1 MKLFSRIMTGLL
13 VVMFLLAAADLSY
26 AKVIKED
33 RNLKGFDRIA
43 FSISGDLNIVQGDNE
58 SVVIETDEDV
68 LKHIE
73 TIVKGGTLYI
83 RFEKGLNFW
92 KKFKHFR
99 GPINIYV
106 EMKDLSG
113 LDISGSGDV
122 EAAGI
127 KTDKLDASISGSGN
141 ITVEGLTAQSLD
153 FSISGS
159 GNITIKDMD
168 TKQMDMTIAG
178 SGSARMEGK
187 ADHQDIQV
195 SGSGNYNG
203 SKLKGTIVDVSVGGS
218 GSSKVYAV
226 DQLNVSI
233 SGSGSVRYNGDP
245 RISKSIS
252 GSGSVHKM

>member
-1 MKLFSRIMTGLL
+1 MKFSSRILTGLL
-13 VVMFLLAAADLSY
+13 VVMLIMATVNLSD

-33 RNLKGFDRIA
+33 RNLKGFNRIA

-58 SVVIETDEDV
+58 SVTIETDEEV
-68 LKHIE
+68 MKHIE
-73 TIVKGGTLYI
+73 TVVKGETLHI

-99 GPINIYV
+99 GPIDIYV
-106 EMKDLSG
+106 EVKDLTG

-122 EAAGI
+122 EAEVI
-127 KTDKLDASISGSGN
+127 ETNNFDASISGSGN
-141 ITVEGLTAQSLD
+141 IKFDGLTAETLE
-153 FSISGS
+153 FNIGGS
-159 GNITIKDMD
+159 GNITIMEMEAKRME
-168 TKQMDMTIAG
+168 MSIAG
-178 SGSARMEGK
+178 SGNARMEGK
-187 ADHQDIQV
+187 AGHQDIQV

-203 SKLKGTIVDVSVGGS
+203 SRLKGTVVDVSVAGS

-252 GSGSVHKM
+252 GSGSVHKL